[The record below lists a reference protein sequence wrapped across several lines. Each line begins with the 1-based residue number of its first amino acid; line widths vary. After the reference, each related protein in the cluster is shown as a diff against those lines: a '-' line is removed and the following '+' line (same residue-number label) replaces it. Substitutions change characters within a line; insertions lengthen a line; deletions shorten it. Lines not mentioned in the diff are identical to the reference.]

1 MILFSTKDKFEKK
14 RRIVELNDRQ
24 RKAIE
29 YLKERGRITNREY
42 LNLFQSTISG
52 DTALNDLKDMVK
64 RGIIS
69 IKRKGRSSYYFIR

>member
-1 MILFSTKDKFEKK
+1 VILFSTKDKFEKK